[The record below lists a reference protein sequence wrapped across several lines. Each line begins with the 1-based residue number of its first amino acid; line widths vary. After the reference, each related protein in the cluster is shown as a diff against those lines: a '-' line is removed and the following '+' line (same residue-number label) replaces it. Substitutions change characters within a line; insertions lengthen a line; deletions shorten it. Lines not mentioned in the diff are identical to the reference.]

1 MQVLINAL
9 SIDLIEGTTWFI
21 FYVEVENRFQ
31 VLCLYFTEIRC

>member
-21 FYVEVENRFQ
+21 FYVKVEN
-31 VLCLYFTEIRC
+31 VLVFYRN